1 MFERSEIRQGML
13 VRSRDGER
21 IGRVVEIADSGI
33 LVEQGY
39 FFARDYRLPWR
50 EVGGIQGKE
59 LFLVRDREQLR
70 RMDQR
75 EEAGVVAETAA
86 PATAP
91 ATTTMPATTPLRGGL
106 GLHPRDLEEARMDS
120 AKFQDH
126 GQYRAISADEDRETV
141 VVGVPDRGGS
151 ETAAPRI
158 AGPDADPLKR
168 S

>member
-1 MFERSEIRQGML
+1 MFERSEIREGML

-33 LVEQGY
+33 LVERG

-50 EVGGIQGKE
+50 EIAGIQGTE

-86 PATAP
+86 PADT
-91 ATTTMPATTPLRGGL
+91 LRGGL
-106 GLHPRDLEEARMDS
+106 GLHPRDLVEARMDS
-120 AKFQDH
+120 ARFQDH
-126 GQYRAISADEDRETV
+126 GQYRAVSADEDRETV
-141 VVGVPDRGGS
+141 VVGGPDRGGS
-151 ETAAPRI
+151 ESTAPRI

-168 S
+168 SS